1 MELFEEI
8 LTRKILKKAVF
19 SKPEDRA
26 TVKTVLTP
34 YKRPDGAPAL
44 RAERYASDNKALRD
58 NLPYDSAETLAKMA
72 NNEFRQVNIFTT
84 AGDIEIRRSKSGG
97 VHIAGKLAQDAETAE
112 LSGHD
117 KAKNYIIDPSKHAG
131 FLTDLGLADKNG
143 RIHDKKQAKFRQINR
158 FLEIIRDI
166 EDSLPTDRPI
176 VIYDLC
182 CGKSYLTFAVYY
194 YFTAIRARE
203 VDMCGVDLK
212 KRCHRLL
219 QFGGKASGLHRA
231 QICLR
236 QHKRVRASP
245 SSRHGDLASRL
256 RHRDGYRSVQRD
268 TLEDRRHPLDALLSP
283 RNVKAA
289 REASESSGSDERRA
303 CVHSRL
309 PAPAPEILR
318 RGDRFA

>member
-1 MELFEEI
+1 MDNHLKDQINYYLRKVKPTLEQVMELFEEI

-26 TVKTVLTP
+26 TVKTVVTP

-58 NLPYDSAETLAKMA
+58 NLPYDSAGTLAKMA

-117 KAKNYIIDPSKHAG
+117 KAKNYIIDPSEHAG

-158 FLEIIRDI
+158 FLEIIAAGNVNVEHMLNKARGEIAYTIFDTT
-166 EDSLPTDRPI
+166 ERLDE
-176 VIYDLC
+176 
-182 CGKSYLTFAVYY
+182 
-194 YFTAIRARE
+194 TAAEEMRAIPSVTR
-203 VDMCGVDLK
+203 V
-212 KRCHRLL
+212 RLL
-219 QFGGKASGLHRA
+219 G
-231 QICLR
+231 
-236 QHKRVRASP
+236 
-245 SSRHGDLASRL
+245 
-256 RHRDGYRSVQRD
+256 
-268 TLEDRRHPLDALLSP
+268 
-283 RNVKAA
+283 
-289 REASESSGSDERRA
+289 
-303 CVHSRL
+303 
-309 PAPAPEILR
+309 
-318 RGDRFA
+318 